1 MRLSKSLLCLGLSAA
16 LVLTLA
22 TNVNAARRS
31 SLHGN
36 LLLEDVTDVYAMPQ
50 LLLKYRNLMRVHVGS
65 DFNTGD
71 GLLIF
76 GTDTMAFG
84 VVAHRSDNRS
94 PFGSLLT
101 PAVGSASLLQGAQ
114 GYELLDAFPTPHTIV
129 DLLMSLK
136 MGETASLGF
145 RLGLANGGSSVSPDG
160 GDSTGTSQTSLL
172 LGAGY
177 SLMGDSLRADLG
189 LALSIGLGSTDQG
202 GGTEQS
208 GNDINIA
215 LGGRF
220 YLPMAEQVEL
230 GILGNLGV
238 GFGGT
243 TTTSGG
249 AESSTSAF
257 DLNVSAAAGPV
268 YTLGKARIA
277 AYGFIGL
284 NTSSEDPNT
293 DADDDDTSSLTLVI
307 PGVHM
312 AMEVDITEWFRFRAG
327 LEYRWMIESDSNA
340 SVSEGENG
348 GSFGWSTGFGL
359 VFDKF
364 NLDFAL
370 ENAFLTTGPNFLS
383 GGANGFASSVAASYS
398 F

>member
-31 SLHGN
+31 ALHGN

-65 DFNTGD
+65 DLSTGD

-84 VVAHRSDNRS
+84 IVAHRSDNTS
-94 PFGSLLT
+94 PFGSLMT
-101 PAVGSASLLQGAQ
+101 PGAASPSLLQGAQ
-114 GYELLDAFPTPHTIV
+114 SYPLLGAFPQPHTIV

-136 MGETASLGF
+136 LGESASLGF
-145 RLGLANGGSSVSPDG
+145 RLGLANGGTSTSPDG
-160 GDSTGTSQTSLL
+160 GDSTGASQTSILV
-172 LGAGY
+172 GAGY
-177 SLMGDSLRADLG
+177 SLMGDSLRADLAFN
-189 LALSIGLGSTDQG
+189 LAIGLGSDTTSGVDN
-202 GGTEQS
+202 ELS
-208 GNDINIA
+208 GNDINIGLA
-215 LGGRF
+215 GRF

-238 GFGGT
+238 GFGGNT
-243 TTTSGG
+243 QAFAGG
-249 AESSTSAF
+249 ESSSSAF
-257 DLNVSAAAGPV
+257 DLNVSAGAGPV
-268 YTLGKARIA
+268 YTLGKARIG

-284 NTSSEDPNT
+284 NTSSQDPNT
-293 DADDDDTSSLTLVI
+293 DAEDDDTSSLTLII

-340 SVSEGENG
+340 GGSTGENG
-348 GSFGWSTGFGL
+348 GTFGWSGGFGL

-364 NLDFAL
+364 TLDFAL
-370 ENAFLTTGPNFLS
+370 ENAFFTTGPNFI
-383 GGANGFASSVAASYS
+383 GGDSGFASSVAAAYS